1 MGHSFLQ
8 KLMLMI
14 AAGFAAAVLLYLF
27 RHVVNQAL
35 WESSDEG
42 WRESTR
48 PNATRRY

>member
-1 MGHSFLQ
+1 MGHSFFQ

-14 AAGFAAAVLLYLF
+14 AAGFAAACMLYLF

-42 WRESTR
+42 WKASRR
-48 PNATRRY
+48 PNATQRH

>member
-14 AAGFAAAVLLYLF
+14 VAGFAAAVLLYLF

-42 WRESTR
+42 WRESRR
-48 PNATRRY
+48 PKATQRY

>member
-14 AAGFAAAVLLYLF
+14 VAGFAAACLLYIF
-27 RHVVNQAL
+27 RHIVNQAI

-42 WRESTR
+42 VLEMRR
-48 PNATRRY
+48 PKATQRY